1 MLNTMMENKNRN
13 IRDRNINK
21 TCAFIFHLVFN
32 MMKLLVIL
40 LKLIAQINIIKYVR
54 QKHGQSAVVR
64 M

>member
-1 MLNTMMENKNRN
+1 MENKNRN

-21 TCAFIFHLVFN
+21 TCVFILHLVFN